1 MVQIDPFG
9 SFAQGVSLRN
19 NMNQQRANVQAAQ
32 GLASGNYAQAL
43 GALGGVGDVG
53 GVVQVQNAQAAN
65 QQRQLEQQKQQQ
77 AQQLQTTMQIIGTVK
92 RARDSGQD
100 VSQILPQYRDAFI
113 AMGTDPQQ
121 LAQIE
126 QQVAANPAFLDQ
138 IEQIVGQQARE
149 LTFQKAGDNLLV
161 FEQGNPDPVR
171 SFTAPRQPIN
181 VNGVLVDPD
190 TYQPIL
196 DTRDPKYQTIQNS
209 DGSTS
214 LVAIDQPAPIRGSGG
229 GNGSFESVIGPL
241 LQREGG
247 YVARDGSSGAPANYG
262 INQRANPDIN
272 VRDLTP
278 QAATQLYRERYWN
291 PVVEAGV
298 PPEAREAVF
307 DFAVN
312 AGPQRAINAWR
323 QSGGDINAFNQARLE
338 HYRRQPDYA
347 QFGRSWERRVAETT
361 PGAVDTRGGMR
372 VVAQGENRGLSASE
386 QRQEA
391 RAQRAEETANRKT
404 EVDLRREFNNRQEVK
419 DFRTVQSAYNSV
431 QAAARNPS
439 AAGDL
444 SLIFAY
450 MKILDPGSVVRE
462 QEFANAQ
469 NAAGVPDQIRNRYN
483 QILNGQ
489 RLNPN
494 QRRDFLNQANN
505 LFQTRQQVYR
515 GIENEYRGYAESYGV
530 SPDRVAPVQGAAAQ
544 SGPRTNAPG
553 LRFNI
558 SEQQL
563 ATRQR
568 IVGSGGRPS
577 ARLGT
582 PQNPRYINPSA
593 ATTSYNNIPR
603 GEYYVAPDGQLRRK
617 G

>member
-9 SFAQGVSLRN
+9 SFAQGVGLRN
-19 NMNQQRANVQAAQ
+19 SMNQQRANVQAAQ

-65 QQRQLEQQKQQQ
+65 QERQLEQQKQQQ
-77 AQQLQTTMQIIGTVK
+77 AQQLQSTLQIIGTVK
-92 RARDSGQD
+92 RARDQGQD
-100 VSQILPQYRDAFI
+100 VSQILPAYRDAFI

-126 QQVAANPAFLDQ
+126 QQVAVNPAFLDQ
-138 IEQIVGQQARE
+138 IENIVGQQARQLE
-149 LTFQKAGDNLLV
+149 IQNLGNGYGVAIDKATGQVVNEYQAPQRPMAVGDVLI
-161 FEQGNPDPVR
+161 DPGTGQV
-171 SFTAPRQPIN
+171 
-181 VNGVLVDPD
+181 
-190 TYQPIL
+190 IL
-196 DTRDPKYQTIQNS
+196 DAREPKYQTIQNT

-214 LVAIDQPAPIRGSGG
+214 VVAIDQPAPRAAAGAGSGVPRGVRNNNPGNIEDGPFARSLPGYRGSDGRFAIFDSPEAGINAGGELLNRYAARGVVTPAQIINRWAPPSDGNPTQAYAQYVASRLSIGVNDPVPANRRAEAFQAIKEFENGTRSGSNGAPTVASGG
-229 GNGSFESVIGPL
+229 G
-241 LQREGG
+241 
-247 YVARDGSSGAPANYG
+247 A
-262 INQRANPDIN
+262 
-272 VRDLTP
+272 
-278 QAATQLYRERYWN
+278 
-291 PVVEAGV
+291 
-298 PPEAREAVF
+298 
-307 DFAVN
+307 
-312 AGPQRAINAWR
+312 
-323 QSGGDINAFNQARLE
+323 
-338 HYRRQPDYA
+338 
-347 QFGRSWERRVAETT
+347 
-361 PGAVDTRGGMR
+361 R
-372 VVAQGENRGLSASE
+372 VVAQGENRGLSPSE
-386 QRQEA
+386 QRAEA
-391 RAQRAEETANRKT
+391 RAQQSEQTANRKT

-505 LFQTRQQVYR
+505 LFQTRRQTYANV
-515 GIENEYRGYAESYGV
+515 ENEYRGYAESYGV
-530 SPDRVAPVQGAAAQ
+530 SPDRVAPVQGAPTQ
-544 SGPRTNAPG
+544 PGPRTNAPG

-563 ATRQR
+563 ATRRR
-568 IVGSGGRPS
+568 IVGEGGRPS

-582 PQNPRYINPSA
+582 PQNPRYINPA
-593 ATTSYNNIPR
+593 ASTTSYNNIPR
-603 GEYYVAPDGQLRRK
+603 GEYFVAPDGRLLRK
-617 G
+617 N